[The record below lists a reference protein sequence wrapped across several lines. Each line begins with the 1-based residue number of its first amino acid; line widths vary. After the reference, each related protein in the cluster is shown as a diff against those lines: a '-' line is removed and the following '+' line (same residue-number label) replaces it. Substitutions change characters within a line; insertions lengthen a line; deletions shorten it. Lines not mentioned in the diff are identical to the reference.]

1 MDGKSFTKLSKVL
14 GVLLLLL
21 AIFSLPSVHAEV
33 PKLINFEGKLTEKDG
48 SPISGS
54 KTITFRIYNSATA
67 AIPIWA
73 ETREVTIDN
82 GFYSIL
88 LGSVEP
94 FDPHDPPMKFDNAYW
109 LAVQVSGEDEMSPR
123 YQIGAVPYAINADMV
138 DGKDSMELIPR
149 GVIVMWSGTLA
160 TIPDGWQLCDGT
172 NGTPNLLD
180 KFILGVASR
189 AENPGGT
196 GGSHNRTLTEAN
208 LPAHTHGEAGNHIH
222 TFGVYYG
229 GTMGQEAYIHAAGG
243 YELRYTSAAGAHTH
257 ASVGSGTAFDN
268 RPAYYKLAYIMKL

>member
-48 SPISGS
+48 TPISGT
-54 KTITFRIYNSATA
+54 KTITFRIYDSADTKR
-67 AIPIWA
+67 PIWV
-73 ETREVTIDN
+73 ETRDVTIDN

-94 FDPHDPPMKFDNAYW
+94 FPSSMKFDTKYW
-109 LAVQVSGEDEMSPR
+109 LSVQVSGEDEMSPR
-123 YQIGAVPYAINADMV
+123 YEIGAVPYAINADMV
-138 DGKDSMELIPR
+138 DGKDLTEIVPR
-149 GVIVMWSGTLA
+149 GVIVMWRGTIDSIPSG
-160 TIPDGWQLCDGT
+160 WHLCDGT

-180 KFILGVASR
+180 KFILGVASG
-189 AENPGGT
+189 AENPGET

-208 LPAHTHGEAGNHIH
+208 LPAHTHGEAGNHYH
-222 TFGVYYG
+222 TFGIYYG
-229 GTMGQEAYIHAAGG
+229 GTVSVDAYAHAAGSLYG
-243 YELRYTSAAGAHTH
+243 MSNTSAAGAHTH